1 MWIKRDMILPI
12 VRYGDPVLR
21 QKGQRIGAI
30 TPEIRQL
37 AEDMIETMRE
47 AHGVGLAAQQVGR
60 ALQMCVIEISAECH
74 KERPSRKWVGEQE
87 VDPLEGMPLVVINP
101 VLTLT
106 KKKEVG
112 VEGCLSFP
120 GISADISRAWRV
132 GVVYE
137 DLEGRVCRFDASG
150 LLGRALQHEV
160 DHLNGVLFIDR
171 MEAGDRAELR
181 EEIEAI
187 RSGKAG

>member
-1 MWIKRDMILPI
+1 MILPI
-12 VRYGDPVLR
+12 VRFGDPVLR
-21 QKGQRIGAI
+21 QKGRRIESI
-30 TPEIRQL
+30 TEEVRRL
-37 AEDMIETMRE
+37 AADMIDTMRD
-47 AHGVGLAAQQVGR
+47 AQGVGLAAQQVGH
-60 ALQMCVIEISAECH
+60 ALQMCVIEISPELN
-74 KERPSRKWVGEQE
+74 KERPSRKWIADKE

-101 VLTLT
+101 ELTFT
-106 KKKEVG
+106 KKKEIG

-132 GVVYE
+132 GVRCQ
-137 DLEGRVCRFDASG
+137 DLEGRIVEFDAAG

-171 MEAGDRAELR
+171 MDPADREEWR

-187 RSGKAG
+187 RAGGSL